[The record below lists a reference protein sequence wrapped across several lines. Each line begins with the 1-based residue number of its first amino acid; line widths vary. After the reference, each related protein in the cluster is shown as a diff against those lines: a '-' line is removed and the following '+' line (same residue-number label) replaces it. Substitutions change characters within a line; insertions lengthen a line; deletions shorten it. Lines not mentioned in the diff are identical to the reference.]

1 MKMASQKK
9 NYMRIVFGAVNLK
22 THILLDALPTGT
34 ARVFAFLPHVSVF
47 PRVVV
52 GWGGVGLKTFHGI

>member
-1 MKMASQKK
+1 
-9 NYMRIVFGAVNLK
+9 MRIVFGAVNLK

-52 GWGGVGLKTFHGI
+52 GWSGVGLKTVHGI